1 MMKFV
6 AKISAVAVCVA
17 AAALDLRAQSDVAMP
32 FLSIDRS
39 PVTSAMGSA
48 GLASSSEIAYASFRN
63 PAVIPF
69 SERKGDF
76 GVSYQ
81 NWAPDGVKSTNLNLG
96 ATMRL
101 GKRIGVTLG
110 GAYEMGEKYTVSD
123 NSGNPKGT
131 FTPSDMIV
139 NAGMGVKIANPFS
152 LGVNLRYASQS
163 LADGV
168 SYSAFAADVF
178 ALYRVAGVNITA
190 GVSSVGSSIKSDKT
204 GSFSLPASAVVAGA
218 YTIKAGAANSIDLAL
233 DANYYFSG
241 DFAASLGA
249 QYAFKD
255 FVFVRAGYHYGGD
268 SVMPSFASVG
278 VGGALFVV
286 VGAAAA
292 IHELRPR
299 ACGGGER
306 VRRSRAGARCRVVDA
321 EAGVHRCLTI
331 ESRARFLGQGRD
343 VDVRRGGCSHGVELS
358 SVDRIHQQE
367 LWHRGIPGVRGLI
380 WPAYGWAQR
389 IRARSHR
396 RGG

>member
-278 VGGALFVV
+278 VGGAFKGISLNVSYLIASE
-286 VGAAAA
+286 GLKNTLN
-292 IHELRPR
+292 I
-299 ACGGGER
+299 G
-306 VRRSRAGARCRVVDA
+306 
-321 EAGVHRCLTI
+321 
-331 ESRARFLGQGRD
+331 LGY
-343 VDVRRGGCSHGVELS
+343 SF
-358 SVDRIHQQE
+358 
-367 LWHRGIPGVRGLI
+367 
-380 WPAYGWAQR
+380 
-389 IRARSHR
+389 
-396 RGG
+396 